1 MKQKVYMQKISYK
14 STAKELQCN
23 SCLSI
28 ERRYCTMAK
37 TILVKL
43 LQVIIFFGVPL
54 VKSSIFDAVINS
66 MEEDGKIFCALMM
79 SSTSQGY
86 TSYNVPVMA
95 IDFHD
100 PPEDVKKTSNLCMHH
115 IVVLKNKKELDQITK
130 TNFKVKI
137 KID

>member
-1 MKQKVYMQKISYK
+1 M
-14 STAKELQCN
+14 
-23 SCLSI
+23 
-28 ERRYCTMAK
+28 
-37 TILVKL
+37 ILLRL
-43 LQVIIFFGVPL
+43 LQVVIFFGIPL
-54 VKSSIFDAVINS
+54 VKASILDAVINS

-100 PPEDVKKTSNLCMHH
+100 PPEDVKSSSNLCMHH
-115 IVVLKNKKELDQITK
+115 IIVLKNKTELEQITK